1 MASTEKQFTNFMG
14 SRMTLDDIK
23 DKVPSS
29 IRLIPDDDADSIDVI
44 IDGTYTGYLYI
55 TPDGVYFRTLWGS
68 VSNSDDYIRISK
80 FLSYFKYD
88 LLFTIRYHT
97 QDYRIYR
104 LSE

>member
-1 MASTEKQFTNFMG
+1 MG

-44 IDGTYTGYLYI
+44 VYGTYTGYLYI
-55 TPDGVYFRTLWGS
+55 TPDGVYFRTLWTS
-68 VSNSDDYIRISK
+68 ISNSDDYPRISK

-88 LLFTIRYHT
+88 LLITVGYHRHFY
-97 QDYRIYR
+97 QIFR
-104 LSE
+104 LIK